1 MSPLALA
8 HPVRGRDELLA
19 ELADGIHGRITV
31 LWGFRGVGTST
42 VATALAQ
49 RVQARTWFVRAADAD
64 ALRAGMVS
72 LAYELGAGEGEVRSR
87 HLGDLVWQRLH
98 DLDTH
103 WLLVLDGVTEPD
115 ALGTDGTGF
124 LRQPP
129 DNGALVVTAQTDR
142 WPGWVTERAID
153 TLDAE
158 SGARVLLDRAPGAG
172 SVESAARVSE
182 RYANFPAALDIV
194 GTQLASGAEGV
205 TTCDEHL
212 ATYVRHAY
220 ADQIEDL
227 LDDPRIGLAGRFGAA
242 GRHDFVADQLLNLLS
257 LLGPAPIPYSA
268 LTADLAPLT
277 GPGGLR
283 DGITAERLDA
293 ALRDLAD
300 HGSVTMHDAGPPSI
314 GRLGSVS
321 EPPAERGESR
331 LSARKAEGSSC
342 AGLAHGLSDNAASGQ
357 TGPPQ
362 PARGTPKQ
370 TLVRPHPIMR
380 TWIRD
385 EIASGFIPA
394 SRAVWVRV
402 LASERRGGIANRPA
416 TDPLWTLLA
425 PHLRCLVDDLARGP
439 RADRHLIADL
449 VPVLD
454 IAAVARNDPGPA
466 AAGPD
471 RGDDE
476 TAVRR

>member
-158 SGARVLLDRAPGAG
+158 SGARVLLDRAPAAG

-314 GRLGSVS
+314 GRL
-321 EPPAERGESR
+321 
-331 LSARKAEGSSC
+331 
-342 AGLAHGLSDNAASGQ
+342 
-357 TGPPQ
+357 
-362 PARGTPKQ
+362 
-370 TLVRPHPIMR
+370 VRPHPIMR

-471 RGDDE
+471 RGDDG